1 MELSPCGGQ
10 FPSFAP
16 NVAPLFRSCLGEED
30 RNVTPPRQIVPELE
44 ELTRLFHETLL
55 PLGRFEEVEQDQM
68 PLTYRQLLAHDH
80 HMTVTV
86 ENHYGE
92 PVRVEVLQRR
102 SDQNRYAREIL
113 LRLQN
118 SGQVV
123 QYGIMR
129 VDLEQIPEPGRKA
142 IRSEQVPLGRVLIQH
157 VELRQVR
164 LDTLYR
170 IQPGAR
176 LARLLELP
184 PGRIIYGR
192 TALICLNGHP
202 AVELLEVVK

>member
-1 MELSPCGGQ
+1 MN
-10 FPSFAP
+10 PS
-16 NVAPLFRSCLGEED
+16 
-30 RNVTPPRQIVPELE
+30 RQVVPELE
-44 ELTRLFHETLL
+44 ELTRLFHESLL
-55 PLGRFEEVEQDQM
+55 PLGRFEEVDQDQL

-92 PVRVEVLQRR
+92 PVQVEVLQRR
-102 SDQNRYAREIL
+102 PQGEHYAREIL
-113 LRLQN
+113 LRLEG

-129 VDLEQIPEPGRKA
+129 VDLSQIPQPGREA
-142 IRSEQVPLGRVLIQH
+142 IRSERVPLGRVLIQH
-157 VELRQVR
+157 VQLRQVR

-176 LARLLELP
+176 LARLLQLP